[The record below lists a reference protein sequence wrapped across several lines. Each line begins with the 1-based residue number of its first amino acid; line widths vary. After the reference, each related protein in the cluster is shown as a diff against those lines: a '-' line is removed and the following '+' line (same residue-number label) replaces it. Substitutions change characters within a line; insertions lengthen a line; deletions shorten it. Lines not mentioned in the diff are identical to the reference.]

1 MIIERENEA
10 LLAQNKLLSS
20 VEEAYN
26 YIEKFD
32 ILETINN
39 VGNDE
44 IFTPVKLC
52 NEILDV
58 LPAEVWSNPKYKW
71 LNPCD
76 KNGVFSREI
85 ALRLDEG
92 LKTAIPN
99 QEARRR
105 HIMKNMLFSLGLTKF
120 TALVARRTLYYCS
133 VANRKFTKEEEG
145 YAIGNGT
152 WFDDNEGNIKTPI
165 TEHSFDK
172 KGRCIYCGTSKQGKY
187 TDPKQIEHYAY
198 EFLHNDNIEEHLQKR
213 FFKGNK
219 NMKFD
224 IIIGNPPYQLSVG
237 NKAGNK
243 SKSKAIFQYF
253 ISKAIELGPTYLCM
267 ITPSRWMTKTA
278 ESISKE
284 WVDNMLT
291 ANHFR
296 VIHDFENSSDC
307 FPGVDIKGGVS
318 YFLYEKNFTGKCKYF
333 FHYSNNKRV
342 EIRED
347 YLDPINSDIVV
358 RDPKAY
364 SFLKKIVAVEGK
376 YFSVNAN
383 NFSGLVSP
391 KDFYTNKQLL
401 TSSWSGY
408 NENQSKINYIK
419 CYLNKSIHKIPYAWV
434 DFDTIPKNKAS
445 IMLNKVFIPAA
456 AGSGHD
462 EQVLGNPF
470 YGEPNSVCSQTYLVI
485 GYDPKKHNLS
495 KEECLNIITYIKTK
509 FFRYLV
515 SVKKKTQNGPRGVY
529 AFVPIQDFNKPWT
542 DKELYEKYKLSQ
554 EEIDYIEKHIKEM
567 D

>member
-224 IIIGNPPYQLSVG
+224 IIIGNPPYHLSDGGFGASAMAIYDKFVL
-237 NKAGNK
+237 
-243 SKSKAIFQYF
+243 KAISLEPKYLSMIIPTRW
-253 ISKAIELGPTYLCM
+253 ISDGKGGVNEF
-267 ITPSRWMTKTA
+267 RKH
-278 ESISKE
+278 
-284 WVDNMLT
+284 MLQE
-291 ANHFR
+291 R
-296 VIHDFENSSDC
+296 RLVEMHDYEDAHTC
-307 FPGVDIKGGVS
+307 FPSVSDIKGGVC
-318 YFLYEKNFTGKCKYF
+318 YFLWDRDHNSECNIYNYDKNGDIFQKSYRFLLEKSVKTDIVLRDSRWTEIVIKVQSLSEESFIKFVSPRKPYGLSGDVFDFIEKY
-333 FHYSNNKRV
+333 HLPKMSEKIIKDGYKILGRSNNKPAERYVDKGYPISKNRDSV
-342 EIRED
+342 EMWKIFTQRNVGTGKTGD
-347 YLDPINSDIVV
+347 YL
-358 RDPKAY
+358 PKIIIA
-364 SFLKKIVAVEGK
+364 EPG
-376 YFSVNAN
+376 
-383 NFSGLVSP
+383 
-391 KDFYTNKQLL
+391 
-401 TSSWSGY
+401 
-408 NENQSKINYIK
+408 
-419 CYLNKSIHKIPYAWV
+419 
-434 DFDTIPKNKAS
+434 
-445 IMLNKVFIPAA
+445 
-456 AGSGHD
+456 
-462 EQVLGNPF
+462 VLCT
-470 YGEPNSVCSQTYLVI
+470 ETYLMI
-485 GYDPKKHNLS
+485 GPFPS
-495 KEECLNIITYIKTK
+495 KEITNNVATYIKTK
-509 FFRYLV
+509 FFRLLV
-515 SVKKKTQNGPRGVY
+515 EMKKNTQGVKRDKFS
-529 AFVPIQDFNKPWT
+529 FVPIQDFNKPWT

>member
-52 NEILDV
+52 NEILDA
-58 LPAEVWSNPKYKW
+58 LPEEVWSNPKYKW

-172 KGRCIYCGTSKQGKY
+172 KGRCIYCGTSKQVKY

-224 IIIGNPPYQLSVG
+224 IIIGNPPYQLADGGAQASAKPIYHLFF
-237 NKAGNK
+237 NKAKIINPK
-243 SKSKAIFQYF
+243 Y
-253 ISKAIELGPTYLCM
+253 ISLI
-267 ITPSRWMTKTA
+267 IPSRWMSGGKGLDSFREEMIADKRFSKLIDYINAKECFPSNDVKGGVCYFLWDRDHNDKCKITTHYSDGTKRDSERYLNEGGMDTYIRD
-278 ESISKE
+278 EILLSISKKVKATKKFSTIISPRKPYGLSGE
-284 WVDNMLT
+284 VFVKPEKYGLPP
-291 ANHFR
+291 
-296 VIHDFENSSDC
+296 FEEKSFQGSLEVY
-307 FPGVDIKGGVS
+307 GLIKLKREVRYIS
-318 YFLYEKNFTGKCKYF
+318 AKNEKIKDPM
-333 FHYSNNKRV
+333 NN
-342 EIRED
+342 
-347 YLDPINSDIVV
+347 IN
-358 RDPKAY
+358 K
-364 SFLKKIVAVEGK
+364 
-376 YFSVNAN
+376 
-383 NFSGLVSP
+383 
-391 KDFYTNKQLL
+391 
-401 TSSWSGY
+401 W
-408 NENQSKINYIK
+408 
-419 CYLNKSIHKIPYAWV
+419 
-434 DFDTIPKNKAS
+434 
-445 IMLNKVFIPAA
+445 KVFLPESN
-456 AGSGHD
+456 GSGAIGEVLSTPIIGTPMSICTETFLSIGRFD
-462 EQVLGNPF
+462 SQEQAKNCI
-470 YGEPNSVCSQTYLVI
+470 S
-485 GYDPKKHNLS
+485 
-495 KEECLNIITYIKTK
+495 YIKTK
-509 FFRYLV
+509 FFRTLLGI
-515 SVKKKTQNGPRGVY
+515 KKISQHNTKEVFS
-529 AFVPIQDFNKPWT
+529 FVPIQDFSKPWT